1 LGEGFFDG
9 DLLDD
14 EDLLGEDLLGEDL
27 RVILAMIRV
36 Y

>member
-1 LGEGFFDG
+1 LGGDFFDG
-9 DLLDD
+9 GLLDD